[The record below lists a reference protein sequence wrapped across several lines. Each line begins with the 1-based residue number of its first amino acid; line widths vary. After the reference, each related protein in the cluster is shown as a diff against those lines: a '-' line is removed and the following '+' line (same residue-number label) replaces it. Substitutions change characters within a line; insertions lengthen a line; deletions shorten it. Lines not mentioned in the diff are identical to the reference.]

1 MGVFEIILCI
11 IGVYN
16 VIIGFMMETKNL
28 QSTIIFKVIP
38 LFAGLFLIGY
48 ACMTSG
54 FIRIG

>member
-1 MGVFEIILCI
+1 MGIFEIILCI

-16 VIIGFMMETKNL
+16 VIMGFMMETKNL
-28 QSTIIFKVIP
+28 QSTFIFKVIP

-48 ACMTSG
+48 ACLANG

>member
-1 MGVFEIILCI
+1 MGVFEIILCV

-16 VIIGFMMETKNL
+16 VIIGFMMEKNL